1 MDSKTPYFVA
11 ALGSFIIWG
20 FISFC
25 LHPLH
30 LYNSAD
36 ILFFRIFFSAGIIS
50 LVTFALRSKNFKE
63 QAGIF
68 KNLSSQQKKQTV
80 VLTVLG
86 GILLTANWF
95 FYIYVMNQISIKAAS
110 FAYLI
115 CPIITAILASLIL
128 KEKLK
133 LIQWIAVALS
143 MVSCVM
149 LGTTSFIELLF
160 SLIVALSYAFYLI
173 SQKRNSHIEKFVIL
187 TFQMLSSAILLLPFF
202 PVFSTQIP
210 TEISFY
216 LLIVILAVVFTII
229 PLLLNLIALK
239 RIDSATMGILL
250 YINPLLNFSIAF
262 FYFHEKANSAQFTA
276 YSILLLSIVLFN
288 WNTFSKKGLAKKPN

>member
-63 QAGIF
+63 QAVIF

-110 FAYLI
+110 FALI
-115 CPIITAILASLIL
+115 ILFGCSL
-128 KEKLK
+128 
-133 LIQWIAVALS
+133 
-143 MVSCVM
+143 
-149 LGTTSFIELLF
+149 
-160 SLIVALSYAFYLI
+160 
-173 SQKRNSHIEKFVIL
+173 KFPP
-187 TFQMLSSAILLLPFF
+187 LLPFVQA
-202 PVFSTQIP
+202 P
-210 TEISFY
+210 
-216 LLIVILAVVFTII
+216 
-229 PLLLNLIALK
+229 K
-239 RIDSATMGILL
+239 
-250 YINPLLNFSIAF
+250 
-262 FYFHEKANSAQFTA
+262 
-276 YSILLLSIVLFN
+276 
-288 WNTFSKKGLAKKPN
+288 